1 MPQTFAED
9 SSRSIS
15 RWNVAAYCCVTV
27 ALGLVLAIT
36 AWGAY
41 VDFSV
46 VRATLLESELNR
58 CRSHAVRT
66 VARIQDRLGTPGSS
80 LVSALEADNWLH
92 EYWDKWIPAD
102 ESRLYAAIVD
112 SSAKILMHSNRKLEG
127 GQLGPGWYDRVL
139 EELDTGE
146 PGDTVETRHPP
157 LTGGG
162 RAFDIRVPIIQRGK
176 EVADYHTGLD
186 YDWFQRVLAEKNV
199 ATRTRWIG
207 IFVVSLLVIGVT
219 GISLYKIVRRTLL
232 LREAI
237 QVARVRQFAELGELA
252 AGIAHEI
259 RNPINAIRLN
269 LFALQ
274 RLQQFAPTES
284 GEQSADVIAEAT
296 REIERVEGL
305 MRIMLGYARP
315 AQPNEEDIDVRA
327 ELEAMISLI
336 KPVID
341 RDKVCIRC
349 RLSPT
354 PLYVHLDRSR
364 FRQIMLN
371 LLNNAKEAVGPEGEI
386 DVSLARR
393 GREAVEIT
401 VSDSGRGVWP
411 TDLDRIFDPLYSSK
425 ELGAGLGL
433 ALVKRFVE
441 EAHGSV
447 ACEAHSPEGTR
458 FRLTFQRAVAESTLV
473 ADASQQ

>member
-1 MPQTFAED
+1 
-9 SSRSIS
+9 
-15 RWNVAAYCCVTV
+15 VAAYCCVAT
-27 ALGLVLAIT
+27 ALALVLAIT

-66 VARIQDRLGTPGSS
+66 VARIQDRLGAAGRLLPN
-80 LVSALEADNWLH
+80 ALEEENWLR

-102 ESRLYAAIVD
+102 ESRLYAAIDD
-112 SSAKILMHSNRKLEG
+112 SSGKILMHSNRKLEG
-127 GQLGPGWYDRVL
+127 GKLGLGWYDRVL
-139 EELDTGE
+139 DEIDTGE
-146 PGDTVETRHPP
+146 PGDAVETRHAS
-157 LTGGG
+157 LTGG
-162 RAFDIRVPIIQRGK
+162 RWAFDVHVPIIQRGT
-176 EVADYHTGLD
+176 EIADYHTGLG
-186 YDWFQRVLAEKNV
+186 YDWFQRVLAEKNA

-207 IFVVSLLVIGVT
+207 IFVVLLLVIGVT

-237 QVARVRQFAELGELA
+237 QVARVRQLAELGELA

-274 RLQQFAPTES
+274 RLQQFTPTES

-305 MRIMLGYARP
+305 MRMMLGYARP
-315 AQPNEEDIDVRA
+315 AKPNEEDIDVRA
-327 ELEAMISLI
+327 ELEAILGLI

-354 PLYVHLDRSR
+354 ALYVHLDRSR

-386 DVSLARR
+386 DVSLGRL
-393 GREAVEIT
+393 GREIVEIT
-401 VSDSGRGVWP
+401 VSDNGRGAWP

-447 ACEAHSPEGTR
+447 ACEAHDSEGTR
-458 FRLTFQRAVAESTLV
+458 FRLTFPEAVSESTLV
-473 ADASQQ
+473 ADASQR